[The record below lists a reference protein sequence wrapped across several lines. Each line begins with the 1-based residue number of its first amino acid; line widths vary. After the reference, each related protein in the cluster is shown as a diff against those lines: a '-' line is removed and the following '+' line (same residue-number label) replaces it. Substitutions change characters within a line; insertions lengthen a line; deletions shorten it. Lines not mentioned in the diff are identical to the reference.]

1 MTNGMDEMKKD
12 VLWKLSCD
20 IVIEKYIDNGWIDD
34 ENIFWGSVDI
44 EYEKL
49 LRSYKID
56 KIINDKPNR
65 INLLH

>member
-12 VLWKLSCD
+12 ELWKLSCD

-49 LRSYKID
+49 LRSYKIKQLND
-56 KIINDKPNR
+56 NIIKNNSKK
-65 INLLH
+65 

>member
-1 MTNGMDEMKKD
+1 MTNKMDEFKKD
-12 VLWKLSCD
+12 ELWKLSCD

-56 KIINDKPNR
+56 KIINGKN
-65 INLLH
+65 